1 MDVSPNAT
9 PGANAIFF
17 SITNS
22 SDSTVSNETLS
33 TTDTSVTIP
42 GGTLLAGQSYSF
54 DLLFDNRIVTQD
66 AALNIPLTQFYDTH
80 TDGSFSTAA
89 GAVPEP
95 LTWAM
100 MLIGFGGLGFAAVY
114 ADGSKARRRS
124 AAKRARIED
133 AGARANSRR
142 QFIQKLLIGA
152 AAPGK
157 NFS

>member
-95 LTWAM
+95 STWAM
-100 MLIGFGGLGFAAVY
+100 MLIGFGGLGLAV
-114 ADGSKARRRS
+114 ARRGRKQVVT
-124 AAKRARIED
+124 ATVAR
-133 AGARANSRR
+133 
-142 QFIQKLLIGA
+142 
-152 AAPGK
+152 
-157 NFS
+157 

>member
-1 MDVSPNAT
+1 MLRRY
-9 PGANAIFF
+9 GI
-17 SITNS
+17 
-22 SDSTVSNETLS
+22 
-33 TTDTSVTIP
+33 
-42 GGTLLAGQSYSF
+42 AG
-54 DLLFDNRIVTQD
+54 VTQD
-66 AALNIPLTQFYDTH
+66 GAANIPLTQFYDTH

-95 LTWAM
+95 STWAM
-100 MLIGFGGLGFAAVY
+100 MLMASAASDLLRLY

-142 QFIQKLLIGA
+142 QFIQKPLIGA